1 MLPHDVVCSGEK
13 RPKVKK
19 AKVEFPVYESS
30 LESRNFQKYDQTT
43 SIEEVEH
50 QMDDWLQERKVSKK
64 KV

>member
-1 MLPHDVVCSGEK
+1 M
-13 RPKVKK
+13 KK

-30 LESRNFQKYDQTT
+30 LESSSLQKYEQST

-50 QMDDWLQERKVSKK
+50 QVDDWLQERRVSKK